1 MIVAATG
8 ENEAPD
14 PAQVDVAA
22 LIARS
27 LHKPG
32 DERAIAF
39 RGQWHTWGELRQ
51 YGERL
56 CALLDEAGV
65 PTQAPIGLIV
75 RNRLA
80 HAAVI
85 LGLVSARRTVA
96 MVHAFQSPQ
105 AIAGDL
111 SRLRAMAVVADEEDW
126 TPAVIDECRR
136 DGTMGIVVTTTEPR
150 VALQREL
157 QRPGAG
163 PFAEQ
168 PAHAGLQLLSSGTTG
183 APKRIHLPMRA
194 LARGI
199 VTVSSI
205 GAADDGN
212 AAPAILYWPLSNV
225 SVMSLIAQSCL
236 GRRMVLLERFR
247 LDEFIKALREHRP
260 NVVAMP
266 PPVIRQVLLADVP
279 KDAFASLE
287 LVSGGS
293 GPLEPAVQE
302 KFEATYGI
310 PIIWRYGATEFAGT
324 LASWSVPLRKQFP
337 TGKRGSV
344 GRALE
349 GTRVRIVDMHSGAE
363 LPHGQQGFL
372 EGQVALLGPEW
383 IRTTDIGS
391 MDDDGFIYIHG
402 RGDSAIIRG
411 GFKILPERV
420 VEVLRDHPG
429 VADAAVIGVADAILG
444 HVPVA
449 VVEQRAGRPVPTAD
463 ELEKL
468 VRSRLPAHHVP
479 NRFMVVEQLPRTA
492 SLKVS
497 MADVRRLVDG

>member
-1 MIVAATG
+1 VTSNASKSIHQS
-8 ENEAPD
+8 
-14 PAQVDVAA
+14 AQVDVAE
-22 LIARS
+22 LISQS
-27 LHKPG
+27 LRKSPH
-32 DERAIAF
+32 ERAIEF
-39 RGQWHTWGELRQ
+39 RGHWHTWGEVRL

-56 CALLDEAGV
+56 CALLDEAAV
-65 PTQAPIGLIV
+65 PHEAPIGLVV

-85 LGLVSARRTVA
+85 LGLVAARRTVA
-96 MVHAFQSPQ
+96 MVHAFQSPE
-105 AIAGDL
+105 AIARDL
-111 SRLRAMAVVADEEDW
+111 AKLRAVAVVADAEDW
-126 TPAVIDECRR
+126 TPEVISECRR
-136 DGTMGIVVTTTEPR
+136 IGTMGIVVSTAEPR
-150 VALQREL
+150 VAVHREL

-163 PFAEQ
+163 PFATH
-168 PAHAGLQLLSSGTTG
+168 PASAGLQLLSSGTTG
-183 APKRIHLPMRA
+183 TPKRIHLPMRA

-212 AAPAILYWPLSNV
+212 AAPAILYWPLGNV

-247 LDEFIKALREHRP
+247 LDEFLAALREHRP

-266 PPVIRQVLLADVP
+266 PPVIRQILLADVP
-279 KDAFASLE
+279 KEDLASLE

-293 GPLEPAVQE
+293 GPLEPETQE
-302 KFEATYGI
+302 RFEARYGI

-324 LASWSVPLRKQFP
+324 LASWSAPLRKQFP
-337 TGKRGSV
+337 GKRGSV

-349 GTRVRIVDMHSGAE
+349 GTQVRIVDMQTGAE
-363 LPHGQQGFL
+363 LAHGEHGFL
-372 EGQVALLGPEW
+372 EGQVSLLGPDW

-391 MDDDGFIYIHG
+391 MDDEGFITIHG

-429 VADAAVIGVADAILG
+429 VADAAVIGMADAILG

-449 VVEQRAGRPVPTAD
+449 IVEQRAGRPAPSAE
-463 ELEKL
+463 ELEQL

-479 NRFMVVEQLPRTA
+479 TRFMVVERLPRTA

-497 MADVRRLVDG
+497 MTEVRKLVEG